1 MCKQSMG
8 RIMRPVSRWFED
20 QLRKLI
26 QLGWRTALGFIV
38 TILLSF
44 FAGIVLIVIA
54 TLMCTTF
61 IISVGQQGTD
71 FGNVPLQ
78 FFAICVALAGLF
90 FGGGQKLFRQLND
103 PDKDH
108 LRVGMLYALA
118 GIFVAVFS
126 FIYPSYANMV
136 TPYAVHSIP
145 LWVVTGSLVAGV
157 LAFVVATVLTVV
169 LLLRYLR

>member
-1 MCKQSMG
+1 MCMQSIG
-8 RIMRPVSRWFED
+8 RTMRPVSRWFED
-20 QLRKLI
+20 QLRKLR

-54 TLMCTTF
+54 TLMCITF
-61 IISVGQQGTD
+61 VKSVGQQGVD

-78 FFAICVALAGLF
+78 FFGICVALAGLF
-90 FGGGQKLFRQLND
+90 FGGGQKLFHELNK

-108 LRVGMLYALA
+108 LRVGMLYLLA
-118 GIFVAVFS
+118 GIFVAVFT
-126 FIYPSYANMV
+126 FTYPAYASMA
-136 TPYAVHSIP
+136 TPYAVYSIP

-157 LAFVVATVLTVV
+157 LAFVVATFSAVV
-169 LLLRYLR
+169 LLLRYFR

>member
-1 MCKQSMG
+1 MQSIE
-8 RIMRPVSRWFED
+8 RIIKPVLHWFED
-20 QLRKLI
+20 QLRKLR

-54 TLMCTTF
+54 TLMCITF
-61 IISVGQQGTD
+61 VESVGRQGVD

-78 FFAICVALAGLF
+78 FFGMCIALAGLF
-90 FGGGQKLFRQLND
+90 FGGGQKLFHELND
-103 PDKDH
+103 PNKDH
-108 LRVGMLYALA
+108 LRVGMLYLLA
-118 GIFVAVFS
+118 GIFVAVFT
-126 FIYPSYANMV
+126 FMYPAYASMV

-157 LAFVVATVLTVV
+157 LAFVVATFSTVV